1 MRRYGTLF
9 LLLLLLFAFPALA
22 ETDEQLVQSVEPDAS
37 TRVELL
43 LRDGAY
49 IVRLTEHIGSAK
61 EIVTENA
68 SLLAGRAAEET
79 PLLLTQDR
87 TFYVYAS
94 ASGSDC
100 LTFVKTSSG
109 YLLDDLSMARNGNRL
124 SCHLLGANYWTY
136 EFFPSDGEPHQ
147 DDCPGEP
154 TFFAQANPVSIYEAC
169 VSYQEHLNQ
178 GAPLETFAQ
187 LQSGDLPQAQV
198 IDFPKGQHWPAY
210 FGPGPAYLA
219 VADVAAYRTDAD
231 VQEHFAALFE
241 TDGLVCTDNWI
252 QVFGR
257 MGDWIMVQYPL
268 ANGTRC
274 IAWISA
280 EALPQDAE
288 VPELT
293 LMYAPRY
300 SNNDQAFCSPSM
312 YPQTLLPY
320 WMEDQQI
327 VYTLAT
333 YGPWSYVEVPY
344 TDGIPAWLFIDTTG
358 SHG

>member
-68 SLLAGRAAEET
+68 SLLAGRSAEET

-94 ASGSDC
+94 GSDC

-109 YLLDDLSMARNGNRL
+109 YLLYDMSMTKEGEQFLFRFG
-124 SCHLLGANYWTY
+124 GANYGTFDFIFSNGGQPEY
-136 EFFPSDGEPHQ
+136 DIPCEP
-147 DDCPGEP
+147 
-154 TFFAQANPVSIYEAC
+154 FSFAQTDPQAIHAAC
-169 VSYQEHLNQ
+169 VSYRQRIEQ
-178 GAPLETFAQ
+178 GEPVETYAQ
-187 LQSGDLPQAQV
+187 VQSGDLPQAQV
-198 IDFPKGQHWPAY
+198 IDFPKGQTWPAY
-210 FGPGPAYLA
+210 FGPGPDYLA
-219 VADVAAYRTDAD
+219 AADVPNYLTSEDARD
-231 VQEHFAALFE
+231 SLAALFE
-241 TDGLVCTDNWI
+241 TKGLVSTDNWI

-268 ANGTRC
+268 SDGSRC

-280 EALPQDAE
+280 EALPQGAE
-288 VPELT
+288 VSELT
-293 LMYAPRY
+293 LLHAPRW
-300 SNNDQAFCSPSM
+300 SNNDQAAYNGSYALS
-312 YPQTLLPY
+312 TLLPY
-320 WMEDQQI
+320 WMEDSQI
-327 VYTLAT
+327 VYTIAT
-333 YGPWSYVEVPY
+333 YGRWSYVEIPFVDGVPV
-344 TDGIPAWLFIDTTG
+344 WLFIDTTG